1 MEPLIEL
8 VANQYRIMQH
18 SKGGISFEYCDN
30 MGQSEYEMHMYLIS
44 TWEDARNESV
54 KKLAE
59 KGLPGMMMAMLYY
72 GKG

>member
-1 MEPLIEL
+1 
-8 VANQYRIMQH
+8 
-18 SKGGISFEYCDN
+18 

-44 TWEDARNESV
+44 SWEDSRDSSI